1 MFQNSPYKDPDPGPG
16 VGAGFGMG
24 VLVYVLSFLLVLF
37 IVTNAFHPSGFTTY
51 TSANLITHL
60 VINSGLIWNSQAS
73 KRNRFAQGLIICAAL
88 AVLLDGACWG
98 VVR

>member
-1 MFQNSPYKDPDPGPG
+1 LKIPPINIRIPDLELGRDSEW
-16 VGAGFGMG
+16 G

-37 IVTNAFHPSGFTTY
+37 IVTNAFPGARFTTY

-60 VINSGLIWNSQAS
+60 VINGGLIWNSLAS
-73 KRNRFAQGLIICAAL
+73 KRNRFAQGLIISAVL
-88 AVLLDGACWG
+88 AVLLDGACWS